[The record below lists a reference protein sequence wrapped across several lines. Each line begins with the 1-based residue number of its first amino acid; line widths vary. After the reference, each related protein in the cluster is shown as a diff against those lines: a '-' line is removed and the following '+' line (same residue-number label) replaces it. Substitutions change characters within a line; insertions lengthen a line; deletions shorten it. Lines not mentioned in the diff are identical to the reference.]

1 MVSQADEAAH
11 TAGKTIHYAVSGEP
25 QETSERKLTGRQI
38 LERAGFTPAEDYRL
52 TRDDGGKE
60 IGLIDEEPI
69 HEGEAFTATF
79 RGPTPTSWP

>member
-1 MVSQADEAAH
+1 MVDATAAT
-11 TAGKTIHYAVSGEP
+11 TASKPDKVIHYSVSGEP
-25 QETSERKLTGRQI
+25 QETTERKLIGRQI

-60 IGLIDEEPI
+60 IGLTDEEPI

-79 RGPTPTSWP
+79 RGPTPVS